1 MTIKINFEI
10 ISFFILFV
18 SILNSNVTNLDEDN
32 FDKII
37 GSSKE
42 SWLIEIFSERCE
54 SCRSFEPKWT
64 QLVKKIDY
72 LNIGRINIDEPKGM
86 NLANKLNALEN
97 GIPCVRLNYGK
108 DKTEDIMIGT
118 EEPFPS
124 AKTLQ
129 NRVDTILK
137 KKGKLQN
144 GKYLINEDL

>member
-1 MTIKINFEI
+1 MTIKINYKI

-97 GIPCVRLNYGK
+97 GIPAVKLIISK
-108 DKTEDIMIGT
+108 DDIHNIMTGT
-118 EEPFPS
+118 EEPFPNW
-124 AKTLQ
+124 KNLKK
-129 NRVDTILK
+129 RIDKILK
-137 KKGKLQN
+137 EKGILKDNDGEL
-144 GKYLINEDL
+144 

>member
-18 SILNSNVTNLDEDN
+18 FILNSNVTNLDEDN

-97 GIPCVRLNYGK
+97 GIPAVKLIISK
-108 DKTEDIMIGT
+108 DDIHNIMTGT
-118 EEPFPS
+118 EEPFPNW
-124 AKTLQ
+124 KNLKK
-129 NRVDTILK
+129 RIDKILK
-137 KKGKLQN
+137 EKGILKDN
-144 GKYLINEDL
+144 DGDL

>member
-1 MTIKINFEI
+1 MTIKINFKI

-97 GIPCVRLNYGK
+97 GIPAVKLIISK
-108 DKTEDIMIGT
+108 DDIHNIMTGT
-118 EEPFPS
+118 EEPFPNWKNLKKRI
-124 AKTLQ
+124 AQ
-129 NRVDTILK
+129 ILK
-137 KKGKLQN
+137 EKGILKDN
-144 GKYLINEDL
+144 DGDL